1 MLILP
6 SGFIISKNELIKVP
20 WIQKPVHVIPGYLCL
35 KTTVKEPDGDTRGEK
50 RRQTVPNALKNE
62 NELINVNFLG

>member
-1 MLILP
+1 
-6 SGFIISKNELIKVP
+6 VP
-20 WIQKPVHVIPGYLCL
+20 WIQKPVHVVAGYLCL
-35 KTTVKEPDGDTRGEK
+35 KGTGKESDGDTRGQK